1 LKYWALRP
9 ARKATPPRAQP
20 IEMKKVHPNIGVFV
34 SFSGQGGVEKIIL
47 TLAEGLASMGCAV
60 DLLPV
65 KARGLNIGEISP
77 LINVRPL
84 NASHTLTSLPALVG
98 YLRRRRPDGLLSAKD
113 RANQVALLAK
123 SVARVPTR
131 LVVRMG
137 TTTSTALRSGG
148 WLKKNGW
155 NLPIRLLYPLADG
168 IVAVSHG
175 VAADLAAI
183 TRLPP
188 ERFTVIPNPV
198 VSERLSRMAREPV
211 THPWFQP
218 GMVPVFL
225 GAGRL
230 TRQKDFPTLIR
241 AFALVQRAV
250 PSRLVIL
257 GEGRDREALLKL
269 AQSLGIRDR
278 VDLPGFVRNPY
289 PFMAKASAF
298 VLSSIWEGSP
308 NVLTEAMAL
317 GTPVVGTDC
326 PSGPREILGIGL
338 YGPLVPMGDASAM
351 AKAMKETL
359 LNPPPRDSLI
369 RAVEE
374 YRVERSCLRY
384 LDILTG
390 ANRGKPE

>member
-1 LKYWALRP
+1 MG
-9 ARKATPPRAQP
+9 QS
-20 IEMKKVHPNIGVFV
+20 IEMKIDKPKIGIFV

-47 TLAEGLASMGCAV
+47 TLAEGLADLGCVV
-60 DLLPV
+60 DLLLV
-65 KARGLNIGEISP
+65 KAMGLYAGDIP
-77 LINVRPL
+77 PFINVRRL
-84 NASHTLTSLPALVG
+84 NATHTFSSLPALVS
-98 YLRRRRPDGLLSAKD
+98 YLRERRPVGLLAAKD

-123 SVARVPTR
+123 FVAQVPTR

-137 TTTSTALRSGG
+137 TTTSTALGNSR
-148 WLKKNGW
+148 WLKRNVW

-198 VSERLSRMAREPV
+198 VSERLYTMAGEPLS
-211 THPWFQP
+211 HPWFQEGKP
-218 GMVPVFL
+218 PVFL

-241 AFALVQRAV
+241 AFALVRREV
-250 PSRLVIL
+250 VSRLVIL
-257 GEGRDREALLKL
+257 GEGIDREALLKL
-269 AQSLGIRDR
+269 AESLGIRDD

-289 PFMAKASAF
+289 PFMAKASVF

-317 GTPVVGTDC
+317 GTPVVATDC
-326 PSGPREILGIGL
+326 PSGPREILGKAL
-338 YGPLVPMGDASAM
+338 YGPLVPMGDVSVM
-351 AKAMKETL
+351 AIAMKETL
-359 LNPPPRDSLI
+359 LNPPRRDVLI

-374 YRVERSCLRY
+374 YRVERSCRHY
-384 LDILTG
+384 LDVLTG
-390 ANRGKPE
+390 ANRGRPE